1 MAHRTGPEGWRP
13 LDVAL
18 LTTGARHPE
27 QVALQESEGQ
37 EGVTAGRDANARTS
51 HCHCGVVTGDADVE
65 WPPGARLS
73 TVVVDDRQGRL
84 KCRLAQPAAPP
95 GDGCPVVAFGHG
107 FVQLPQFYDSVLAAV
122 ASRGYYVIAPD
133 TQTGAWPSHGRLAD
147 DLWRAAMWARDVA
160 GWSGKGRGVV
170 LAGHS
175 MGAGA
180 ALLAASRH
188 PEIDAVV
195 ALAALET
202 RPRAGLEAIEAPSL
216 FVVGSE
222 DRVVPPARSRR
233 LYDAMT
239 APSQWAVIRG
249 GYHCGFLDRARWRDA
264 GCDHG
269 DLTRQAQLDITSRL
283 VGDWLD
289 ATIRGAAFTARPG
302 VDLEPAPGGS

>member
-1 MAHRTGPEGWRP
+1 MTDE
-13 LDVAL
+13 
-18 LTTGARHPE
+18 
-27 QVALQESEGQ
+27 
-37 EGVTAGRDANARTS
+37 
-51 HCHCGVVTGDADVE
+51 ADVE
-65 WPPGARLS
+65 RPPAARLS
-73 TVVVDDRQGRL
+73 TVVVDDGQGRIR
-84 KCRLAQPAAPP
+84 CRLAQPVAPP
-95 GDGCPVVAFGHG
+95 ADGCPVVAFGHG
-107 FVQLPQFYDSVLAAV
+107 FAQRPQSYDSVLAAV
-122 ASRGYYVIAPD
+122 ASRGYNVIVPD

-147 DLWRAAMWARDVA
+147 DLWRSATWARDVS
-160 GWSGKGRGVV
+160 GWSGKGQGIV

-195 ALAALET
+195 TLAALET
-202 RPRAGLEAIEAPSL
+202 RPPARLDAIEAPSL

-222 DRVVPPARSRR
+222 DRVVPPTRSRR
-233 LYDAMT
+233 LYDAMM

-269 DLTRQAQLDITSRL
+269 DLARQAQLEITARL

-289 ATIRGAAFTARPG
+289 ATVRGAALIARPG
-302 VDLEPAPGGS
+302 VDLEPAPPDS